1 MTMTIAVSVL
11 TIVQILIFLVV
22 KPSLTVRG
30 KSISFYWI
38 IALAGAISLIA
49 IGGITP
55 TDAWEGLTRDTSVNP
70 LKLLVIFF
78 GMTFLSVFLDE
89 MNLFEFLASFAV
101 RHAKATQKSLFLML
115 YLMVSLLTAV
125 TSNDVVI
132 LTFTPFILHFAKKV
146 RINPMPYLIAE
157 FVAAN
162 TLSMTLIIGNPTNI
176 YLATGG
182 GIDFFSYLKVMILPS
197 ILCSIGAY
205 FILRALFH
213 AELKSPL
220 NVIQEEVVLGDKFL
234 LIVGVVHLA
243 VAIIALSICS
253 YIGIEMY
260 LACAVIVGSLVLIS
274 AVYLLL
280 KRQGFHLF
288 WKVLKRL
295 PYALVPFVL
304 SMFVIVLA
312 LNKCGFTALIAK
324 AFSNGDGIFVYGLA
338 SFLGANVFNNIP
350 MSVLFSDVISLSGL
364 VGREYYGALFASI
377 IGSNVG
383 AYLSPVGALAG
394 IMWLSILKKNGHP
407 ISFLHFMK
415 YGVIISIPIML
426 LALLTLHVSILF
438 I

>member
-1 MTMTIAVSVL
+1 
-11 TIVQILIFLVV
+11 
-22 KPSLTVRG
+22 
-30 KSISFYWI
+30 
-38 IALAGAISLIA
+38 
-49 IGGITP
+49 
-55 TDAWEGLTRDTSVNP
+55 
-70 LKLLVIFF
+70 
-78 GMTFLSVFLDE
+78 
-89 MNLFEFLASFAV
+89 
-101 RHAKATQKSLFLML
+101 ML

-182 GIDFFSYLKVMILPS
+182 GIDFFSYLKAMILPS

-407 ISFLHFMK
+407 LSFLHFMK

-426 LALLTLHVSILF
+426 LALLTLHVSVLF